1 MRGKSKLDEIQFYLN
16 ILESSG
22 KNIVNRYVETIRTRL
37 SKKNLTVKF
46 EIITNDAFYNSTQ
59 GGDSGD
65 VTFPYAYFKH
75 AFDRTVSNAK
85 IITTQDESGLEHD
98 EDDDEDEDDDDD
110 DDEDEDED
118 DDEDED
124 EDDDDDDDDEDADE
138 DEDEESEN
146 IEDSNNP
153 TIIDSMLKY
162 EPLMIDTVDKSR
174 ESMNTDVPV
183 NLTTTGDDTDNAKYT
198 LNIPTNYTGVISIL
212 VTIPYLKEDHPSVI
226 EGGISQLN
234 QFINNYEENQ

>member
-1 MRGKSKLDEIQFYLN
+1 MSGKSKLDEIQFYLN

-75 AFDRTVSNAK
+75 AFDRTVPNAK
-85 IITTQDESGLEHD
+85 IITTQVESDLEHDDD
-98 EDDDEDEDDDDD
+98 EDDDEDEDDEEDDEED
-110 DDEDEDED
+110 DDEDDEEDDDED
-118 DDEDED
+118 DDEDD
-124 EDDDDDDDDEDADE
+124 EDDDDEN
-138 DEDEESEN
+138 DEESEN
-146 IEDSNNP
+146 IEDSNKP

-162 EPLMIDTVDKSR
+162 EPLMIDTVDNSR
-174 ESMNTDVPV
+174 ESMNKDVSV

-212 VTIPYLKEDHPSVI
+212 VTIPYPKEDNPSVI
-226 EGGISQLN
+226 EGGIAQLN